1 MTAAIPI
8 TAVNGL
14 DRAAFVARF
23 AAVYEHSPWVAEMA
37 WEVRPF
43 ADRAALE
50 RAMREVVLAADRER
64 QLALL
69 RAHPRLG
76 SRLELTSYSR
86 AEQSGAG
93 IAAATLAEREKLAFL
108 NRAYERKFGF
118 PFILAVRDA
127 SVPAILESCR
137 TRTLNDASAEFEE
150 SLRQVFRIAQFRLAD
165 LVADGAAASR

>member
-1 MTAAIPI
+1 MTPAIPI
-8 TAVNGL
+8 AAVNGL

-23 AAVYEHSPWVAEMA
+23 AAVYEHSPWVAEGA
-37 WEVRPF
+37 WDARPF

-50 RAMREVVLAADRER
+50 QAMRDVVLAADRDR

-76 SRLELTSYSR
+76 SRLALTRFSR

-108 NRAYERKFGF
+108 NRAYEQKFGF

-127 SVPAILESCR
+127 SVPTILESCR
-137 TRTLNDASAEFEE
+137 TRIPHEAPAEFEE

-165 LVADGAAASR
+165 LVEGGAAAPR